1 MNTES
6 KLAKMNSILL
16 TQLEDL
22 SREGMTEEE
31 FKQELERTKAMT
43 SVGKILVESAK
54 AETEFV
60 KAGGMLDAG
69 HSLIAPIKK
78 QLPQ

>member
-43 SVGKILVESAK
+43 SLGKVLVESAK
-54 AETEFV
+54 AETEFI
-60 KAGGMLDAG
+60 KAGGRVDPQ
-69 HSLIAPIKK
+69 HSLIDQRK

>member
-1 MNTES
+1 MNES
-6 KLAKMNSILL
+6 KLAKMNRIFL

-22 SREGMTEEE
+22 AREGMNEEE

-60 KAGGMLDAG
+60 KAGGMIDTG
-69 HSLIAPIKK
+69 HSLIQPTKE
-78 QLPQ
+78 LPQ